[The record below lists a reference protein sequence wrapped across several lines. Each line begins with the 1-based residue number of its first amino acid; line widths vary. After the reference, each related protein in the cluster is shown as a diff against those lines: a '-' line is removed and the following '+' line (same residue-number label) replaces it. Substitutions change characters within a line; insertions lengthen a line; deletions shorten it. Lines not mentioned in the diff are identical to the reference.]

1 MDTVPGQPQELIKMS
16 ELAKRSDVP
25 APTIK
30 HYIREGLLPGPAK
43 RTSRNM
49 AYYDASLVTRIQRI
63 KQLQRTRYLPLKV
76 IRDLLVDDP
85 VTTNADETLRE
96 TIVQVLRLGDRSDAL
111 TVPQLINEGVE
122 ETDIDWLEGASL
134 IRAVTVD
141 GERAFG
147 GDELRLIRIL
157 TRARRAGITPEM
169 LPPQILGPYVQAISD
184 LVRLEL
190 AMFREGVLPR
200 ATDDLP
206 ELVAEAAQL
215 SEELVVVL
223 RRKLLVPTLRSLR
236 SPNKNDQLEKEHRGK
251 TS

>member
-1 MDTVPGQPQELIKMS
+1 MLC
-16 ELAKRSDVP
+16 
-25 APTIK
+25 
-30 HYIREGLLPGPAK
+30 
-43 RTSRNM
+43 
-49 AYYDASLVTRIQRI
+49 
-63 KQLQRTRYLPLKV
+63 
-76 IRDLLVDDP
+76 
-85 VTTNADETLRE
+85 E
-96 TIVQVLRLGDRSDAL
+96 TIVEVLRLGDRSDAL

-157 TRARRAGITPEM
+157 TRSRRAGITPEM